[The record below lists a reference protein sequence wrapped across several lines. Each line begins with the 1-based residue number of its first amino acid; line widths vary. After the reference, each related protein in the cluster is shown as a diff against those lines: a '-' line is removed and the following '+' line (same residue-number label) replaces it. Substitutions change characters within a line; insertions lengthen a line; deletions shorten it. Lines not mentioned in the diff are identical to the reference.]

1 MAPSIIT
8 TSRGIS
14 ASALKST
21 GMSQYYK
28 PNRQPDYN
36 FGGPKW
42 RLSRSKI
49 DLFLECARCFY
60 LDNKLGVARPP
71 GFPFNLNSAVDE
83 LLKKEFDTHR
93 ANGTQHQL
101 AAAYGVDAV
110 PFDDPRMDEWR
121 DALRRGI
128 QHIHKPT
135 GMTVRGGVD
144 DVWVDK
150 DGKLIIVDYKATSK
164 AGKIESLDED
174 WHRGYKRQL
183 EIYQWLFR
191 QNGFEVSDTGYWVYA
206 NASKDRKAFDA
217 KLEFEVTLVPYT
229 GSTSWVEGALLDL
242 KVCLD
247 SNTVPAPAA
256 ECDYCR
262 YREAAGKALLAA
274 IPKLEH
280 KLKNAT
286 MTENDE
292 KASKETPKLF

>member
-1 MAPSIIT
+1 
-8 TSRGIS
+8 
-14 ASALKST
+14 
-21 GMSQYYK
+21 MSQFYK
-28 PNRQPDYN
+28 PNRQPDFN
-36 FGGPKW
+36 FGGSRW

-60 LDNKLGVARPP
+60 IDNKLGVARPP
-71 GFPFNLNSAVDE
+71 GYPFNLNSAVDE

-93 ANGTQHQL
+93 ANGTQHPL

-128 QHIHKPT
+128 QCVHKPT
-135 GMTVRGGVD
+135 GLTVRGGVD
-144 DVWVDK
+144 DVWVGK

-164 AGKIESLDED
+164 NGKIESLDEE

-229 GSTSWVEGALLDL
+229 GSTDWVEGALLDL
-242 KVCLD
+242 KACLD
-247 SNTVPAPAA
+247 SDTLPTAGA

-262 YREAAGKALLAA
+262 YRQAVGAVLQKYEKGKTK
-274 IPKLEH
+274 P
-280 KLKNAT
+280 
-286 MTENDE
+286 
-292 KASKETPKLF
+292 LF